1 MKIIMMSDELPAY
14 RLCTACRSDNDVRE
28 ITFAY
33 YNGAFK
39 QGTQITLCKECRKDL
54 MEVLKGADDE

>member
-14 RLCTACRSDNDVRE
+14 RLCTACRSNKDARE

-33 YNGAFK
+33 ENGMFR
-39 QGTQITLCKECRKDL
+39 QGVQIALCKECRKDL
-54 MEVLKGADDE
+54 MEVLKGTDDE